1 MHAKKSYTA
10 KLMVSFGAVLLL
22 AAPIPAQT
30 LQSSASSVMI
40 GQVISCN
47 TSQVVNITSSGGAIT
62 FKTNISYAQG
72 DVHGAWL
79 SVQDQSTGNM
89 TNGATQI
96 ASTVGAGAT
105 LGLLVNLNNEI
116 GAADTATLTLVAG
129 SQTLSIPV
137 TENPNLACAG
147 LTVNNGTLTANPA
160 FLSLSAAQGES
171 ATQDIII
178 TNISSS
184 PVTFTV
190 GPSPFFGT
198 WLSAGVSSVTLQPGQ
213 SISIPVTASA
223 GSLAPGSY
231 TGPLV
236 ITYGANDVFA
246 LSVNVTLT
254 VASNGVAPGITTGVK
269 ASSNAL
275 NFTWVPGNPKPPAQT
290 ELISNQV
297 GTNPIP
303 ITLAVTQY
311 NGPPNWLSTS
321 YAPGAQTTYPLNVS
335 VNTTGL
341 TPGVTYQGTLTIEP
355 YLGPAVEIYVS
366 LAVTAAPVVTATPTS
381 LTFTAA
387 QNGPAP
393 PAQQVVVTGAGNVV
407 EYSTVAPIPGW
418 LSAYPPSG
426 SAPNGSLPAFSPG
439 GGGAW
444 LNVLVNPTGLTP
456 GTYTG
461 TLTVYGD
468 GPAVGNTNIAVT
480 LIVTGP
486 IVKSMANSASY
497 LSGAIS
503 PGEMVTLFADPA
515 GAFGPATG
523 VPLTNHAMV
532 GNKLPTSLGGVQVFF
547 NGIAAPMI
555 YASATQINTIVPYE
569 IAGSS
574 DVDVAVAYNG
584 QTSAPFGV
592 KTVAAQPAL
601 FTATA
606 TGAGQGAAGQYD
618 LLGNYRGLNSADNPV
633 TRGGIITLFAT
644 GEGKTSG
651 GVTGAITTAQA
662 SAPYTPQPQF
672 APSVLIDGQPATVVF
687 YGEVPGVVAGMMQIN
702 AIVPTTAHAGTV
714 TVSISMGT
722 FYSQA
727 GVTIAAQ

>member
-1 MHAKKSYTA
+1 MHAKNCYTA
-10 KLMVSFGAVLLL
+10 KLMLSFGAVLLL

-30 LQSSASSVMI
+30 LQSSASSVTI
-40 GQVISCN
+40 GQVLSCN
-47 TSQVVNITSSGGAIT
+47 SSQIVNITSSGAAIT
-62 FKTNISYAQG
+62 FKTNISYTQG
-72 DVHGAWL
+72 DTYGPWL
-79 SVQDQSTGNM
+79 SVEDLNTRSST
-89 TNGATQI
+89 TGATQI
-96 ASTVGAGAT
+96 TSTVAAGAT
-105 LGLLVNLNNEI
+105 LPLMVSLNRQI
-116 GAADTATLTLVAG
+116 GATDTATLTLVAG

-137 TENPNLACAG
+137 TENANLACPG
-147 LTVNNGTLTANPA
+147 LTVNDGTLTSNPA
-160 FLSLSAAQGES
+160 FLTLSAAQGES
-171 ATQDIII
+171 QTQDIII

-184 PVTFTV
+184 PVSFSV

-198 WLSAGVSSVTLQPGQ
+198 WLSTGISSATVQPGGWV
-213 SISIPVTASA
+213 SIPITASA
-223 GSLAPGSY
+223 GSMAPGTY
-231 TGPLV
+231 TGPIV
-236 ITYGANDVFA
+236 VSYGPNNLDAIYI
-246 LSVNVTLT
+246 NVTLT
-254 VASNGVAPGITTGVK
+254 VTSNGVAPGITTGVK
-269 ASSNAL
+269 VTSNAL
-275 NFTWVPGNPKPPAQT
+275 NFTWVPGNPRPAAQL

-303 ITLAVTQY
+303 ITLAVTQF
-311 NGPPNWLSTS
+311 NGPPNWLTTT
-321 YAPGAQTTYPLNVS
+321 YATGAQTTYPLSVS
-335 VNTTGL
+335 VNTNGL

-366 LAVTAAPVVTATPTS
+366 LAVSAAPVVTATPTS

-393 PAQQVVVTGAGNVV
+393 PAQQVVVTGGGNVV
-407 EYSTVAPIPGW
+407 EYSTQAPIPGW

-426 SAPNGSLPAFSPG
+426 SAPNGGLPAFSPG
-439 GGGAW
+439 GGGTW
-444 LNVLVNPTGLTP
+444 LNVLVNQAGLTP

-486 IVKSMANSASY
+486 VVKSMANSASY

-503 PGEMVTLFADPA
+503 PGEMVTLFADAA
-515 GAFGPATG
+515 GAFGPQAG
-523 VPLTNHAMV
+523 VGLTADAIV
-532 GNKLPTSLGGVQVFF
+532 DNKLPTSLGGVQVLF

-569 IAGSS
+569 IAGAS
-574 DVDVAVAYNG
+574 DVDVTVAYNG
-584 QTSAPFGV
+584 QTSAPFAV
-592 KTVAAQPAL
+592 KTVAAHPAL

-606 TGAGQGAAGQYD
+606 TGVGQGAAGQYD
-618 LLGNYRGLNSADNPV
+618 LSGNYRGLNSADNPV
-633 TRGGIITLFAT
+633 TRGGMVTLFAT

-651 GVTGAITTAQA
+651 GVTGTITSAQA
-662 SAPYTPQPQF
+662 TAPYTPQPQF

-702 AIVPTTAHAGTV
+702 AIVPATVHSGPV